1 MTCAP
6 YISGCNASMY
16 WHSAEDKGD
25 KHCHSPKISPLSI
38 CARKATAAMHAEAR
52 PTKFSREAPADLN
65 SFRRSSKPKGLRS
78 KAGLG
83 NSLHA
88 SVNAC
93 PT

>member
-1 MTCAP
+1 
-6 YISGCNASMY
+6 
-16 WHSAEDKGD
+16 
-25 KHCHSPKISPLSI
+25 
-38 CARKATAAMHAEAR
+38 MHAEAR

-88 SVNAC
+88 SVNAALPDLVSHVTC
-93 PT
+93 LHMQLD